1 MSVLENLQNFVDTLH
16 IERIAVRRKQTLQ
29 LLSDYMRSKFSEDKA
44 IRLNFICTHNSRRSH
59 LAQIWAQTFAY
70 YFGIKNI
77 NCYSAG
83 TEATAL
89 FPIVVE
95 VLQDCGFR
103 VNRLSGDSNPVYSIK
118 YAENELPVIGFSKRL
133 NDNFNP
139 KSNFC
144 AIMTCSQADRDCPFI
159 AGAEKRILLTF
170 EDPKV
175 FDNTP
180 RETEKY
186 QERNLQIATEMY
198 YLFSDVSKRL

>member
-198 YLFSDVSKRL
+198 YLFSDVSKHL